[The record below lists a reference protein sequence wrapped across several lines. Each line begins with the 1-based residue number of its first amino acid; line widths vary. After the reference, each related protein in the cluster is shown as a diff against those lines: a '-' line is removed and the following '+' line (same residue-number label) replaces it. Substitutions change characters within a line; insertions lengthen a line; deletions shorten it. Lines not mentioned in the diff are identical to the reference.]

1 MFHVETY
8 KLHIA
13 AMAMVEMYVM
23 GENNV
28 HLCVL
33 TNNFLCVANILFFY
47 DN

>member
-28 HLCVL
+28 HLTML
-33 TNNFLCVANILFFY
+33 TYKF
-47 DN
+47 